1 MTLEGTVESRNE
13 RGFKLDGDWI
23 NLSKYRPNLPLP
35 EVGTYVRA
43 EVDAKGFLKSFIT
56 YGGEGEQSSTAPA
69 SSPRLEVLKLAAGF
83 AAGREEIKS
92 ADVLRIA
99 DCWLKWLEQ

>member
-13 RGFKLDGDWI
+13 RGFKLNGDWLNI
-23 NLSKYRPNLPLP
+23 SKFHVIHDLPA
-35 EVGTYVRA
+35 VGEQVAA
-43 EVDAKGFLKSFIT
+43 EVDGKGFLKT
-56 YGGEGEQSSTAPA
+56 WWRLLDDEPAAAPA
-69 SSPRLEVLKLAAGF
+69 SSLRLEVLKLAAGF